1 MIRDYKYFAF
11 TLICDISNEL
21 EIDPAE
27 LFYQYDF
34 SEEEIEEY
42 YEWLECYTKEQ

>member
-1 MIRDYKYFAF
+1 MIRDYKYLTFQ
-11 TLICDISNEL
+11 LINDLSNEL

-34 SEEEIEEY
+34 SEEEIEDY
-42 YEWLECYTKEQ
+42 YNWFDNNIN